1 MAVNIPQNVGG
12 GNISQNV
19 GGDFLDT
26 ILAIAAPLFVV
37 IIPLLSLSTIF
48 LGVNS
53 IKFITLI
60 GLSCLSLFFL
70 FRSASIKGAS
80 FTHWTFDL
88 KEWALL
94 ALIAHALYFSFLHD
108 FVTK

>member
-12 GNISQNV
+12 GNVNQSS
-19 GGDFLDT
+19 GGDFLDA

-48 LGVNS
+48 LGANS
-53 IKFITLI
+53 VKFITLI

-70 FRSASIKGAS
+70 FQSASRKGAS
-80 FTHWTFDL
+80 FMHWAFDL

-108 FVTK
+108 LVTK